1 VRVTQSMLSS
11 NMQRHL
17 SRSYERLGDIQDKLM
32 TGKKIVRPSDD
43 PVVAMKGMTYRSN
56 LTEIEQYQR
65 NLSEAFTWIENSDSA
80 LEHATSVLHR
90 ARELIIQIK
99 NGTYGAADRQ
109 AVKKEIEQLKEDLVS
124 VANTQVA
131 GKYIFNGTDILSQ
144 PVDPATATPTATP
157 GRNASFTVEVAKGVR
172 LPVNVDPDN
181 VFDAA
186 LFNTFKNIEA
196 DLQVNNDTNLDQYLS
211 ELDQYLGNIV
221 DERAELG
228 ARTNRLELVQDR
240 MSKQEVIANKNISD
254 NEDADMERI
263 ITDLKTQ
270 ESVHRAALGVGARI
284 IQPTLLDFLR

>member
-1 VRVTQSMLSS
+1 MLSG
-11 NMQRHL
+11 NMQRYL
-17 SRSYERLGDIQDKLM
+17 SRSYERLGDIQEKLM

-43 PVVAMKGMTYRSN
+43 TVVAMKGMTYRSN

-90 ARELIIQIK
+90 ARELIVQIK
-99 NGTYGAADRQ
+99 NGTYSAEDRQ

-124 VANTQVA
+124 IANTQVA
-131 GKYIFNGTDILSQ
+131 GKYIFNGTDISSQ
-144 PVDPATATPTATP
+144 PVNPATATPTGTP
-157 GRNASFTVEVAKGVR
+157 GRNASFTVEVTKGVY
-172 LPVNVDPDN
+172 LPVNVNPDN
-181 VFDAA
+181 VFDVA

-196 DLQVNNDTNLDQYLS
+196 DLQVNNDANLDQYLS
-211 ELDQYLGNIV
+211 DLTQHLGKIV

-228 ARTNRLELVQDR
+228 ARMNRLELVQER
-240 MSKQEVIANKNISD
+240 LSKQEVIANENISD

-270 ESVHRAALGVGARI
+270 ESVHRAVLGVGARI

>member
-1 VRVTQSMLSS
+1 MRVTQLMLSG

-43 PVVAMKGMTYRSN
+43 PVVAMKGMVYRSN
-56 LTEIEQYQR
+56 LTEIQQYQR
-65 NLSEAFTWIENSDSA
+65 NLSEAFTWIESA
-80 LEHATSVLHR
+80 DNALDHATSVIHR
-90 ARELIIQIK
+90 ARELVIQIK
-99 NGTYGAADRQ
+99 NGTYGAEDRQ
-109 AVKKEIEQLKEDLVS
+109 AVEKEITQLKEDLVS

-131 GKYIFNGTDILSQ
+131 GKYIFNGTDILSK

-157 GRNASFTVEVAKGVR
+157 GRNAPFTVEVAKGVQ
-172 LPVNVDPDN
+172 LPVNVDPDK

-196 DLQVNNDTNLDQYLS
+196 DLQVNNVANLDQYLS
-211 ELDQYLGNIV
+211 ELEQHLGKIV

-228 ARTNRLELVQDR
+228 ARTNRLELVQER
-240 MSKQEVIANKNISD
+240 ISKLEVTASKNISD
-254 NEDADMERI
+254 NEDADMERV

>member
-1 VRVTQSMLSS
+1 MLSS

-56 LTEIEQYQR
+56 LTEIEQYER
-65 NLSEAFTWIENSDSA
+65 NLSEALAWIENADSA

-90 ARELIIQIK
+90 ARELIVQIK

-172 LPVNVDPDN
+172 LPVNVNPDN
-181 VFDAA
+181 VFDAT
-186 LFNTFKNIEA
+186 LFQTFKDIEN
-196 DLQVNNDTNLDQYLS
+196 DLNTNNVGNLDQRLS
-211 ELDQYLGNIV
+211 ELDQHLGKIV

-228 ARTNRLELVQDR
+228 ARTNRLELVQER
-240 MSKQEVIANKNISD
+240 ISKQEVIANKNISD

>member
-1 VRVTQSMLSS
+1 MLSG
-11 NMQRHL
+11 NMQRYL
-17 SRSYERLGDIQDKLM
+17 SRSYERLGDIQEKLM

-90 ARELIIQIK
+90 ARELIVQIK
-99 NGTYGAADRQ
+99 NGTYSAEDRQ

-124 VANTQVA
+124 IANTQVA
-131 GKYIFNGTDILSQ
+131 GKYIFNGTDISSQ
-144 PVDPATATPTATP
+144 PVNPATATPTGTP
-157 GRNASFTVEVAKGVR
+157 GRNASFTVEVTKGVY
-172 LPVNVDPDN
+172 LPVNVNPDN
-181 VFDAA
+181 VFDVA

-196 DLQVNNDTNLDQYLS
+196 DLQVNNDANLDQYLS
-211 ELDQYLGNIV
+211 DLTQHLGKIV

-228 ARTNRLELVQDR
+228 ARMNRLELVQER
-240 MSKQEVIANKNISD
+240 LSKQEVIANENISD

-270 ESVHRAALGVGARI
+270 ESVHRAVLGVGARI

>member
-1 VRVTQSMLSS
+1 MLSS

-65 NLSEAFTWIENSDSA
+65 NLSEAFTWIENADGA

-196 DLQVNNDTNLDQYLS
+196 DLQVNNNTNLDQYLS
-211 ELDQYLGNIV
+211 ELTQHLGKIV

-240 MSKQEVIANKNISD
+240 ISKQEVIVSKNISD

>member
-1 VRVTQSMLSS
+1 MRVTQLMLSG
-11 NMQRHL
+11 NMQRYL
-17 SRSYERLGDIQDKLM
+17 SRSYERLGDIQEKLM

-65 NLSEAFTWIENSDSA
+65 NLSEAFTWIESADSA

-90 ARELIIQIK
+90 ARELIVQIK
-99 NGTYGAADRQ
+99 NGTYGAEDRQ

-157 GRNASFTVEVAKGVR
+157 GRNASFTVEVAKGIR

-181 VFDAA
+181 VFDAT
-186 LFNTFKNIEA
+186 LFNTFKNIEV
-196 DLQVNNDTNLDQYLS
+196 DLQANNTANLDQYLS
-211 ELDQYLGNIV
+211 ELTQHLGKVV

-228 ARTNRLELVQDR
+228 ARMNRLELVQER
-240 MSKQEVIANKNISD
+240 LSKQEVIANKNISD

-270 ESVHRAALGVGARI
+270 ESVHRAVLGVGARI

>member
-1 VRVTQSMLSS
+1 MLSS
-11 NMQRHL
+11 NMQLHL

-32 TGKKIVRPSDD
+32 TGKKITRPSDD
-43 PVVAMKGMTYRSN
+43 PVVAMKGMAYRSN

-65 NLSEAFTWIENSDSA
+65 NLSEAFTWTENSDSA
-80 LEHATSVLHR
+80 LEHATSVLQR
-90 ARELIIQIK
+90 ARELIVQIK

-109 AVKKEIEQLKEDLVS
+109 AVEKEIEQLKEDLVS
-124 VANTQVA
+124 AANTQIA

-144 PVDPATATPTATP
+144 PVNPATATPTATP

-181 VFDAA
+181 VFSAA

-196 DLQVNNDTNLDQYLS
+196 DLQANNDTNLDQYLS
-211 ELDQYLGNIV
+211 ELDQHLGNIV

-240 MSKQEVIANKNISD
+240 MSQQEVIANKNIND
-254 NEDADMERI
+254 NEDADMEQI

>member
-1 VRVTQSMLSS
+1 MLSS

-65 NLSEAFTWIENSDSA
+65 NLSEAFTWIESADSA

-90 ARELIIQIK
+90 ARELIVQIK
-99 NGTYGAADRQ
+99 NGTYGAGDRK
-109 AVKKEIEQLKEDLVS
+109 AVMEEITQLKEDLVS
-124 VANTQVA
+124 VANTQIA

-144 PVDPATATPTATP
+144 PVDPATATPTNTP
-157 GRNASFTVEVAKGVR
+157 GRNVNVTMEVAKGVQ
-172 LPVNVDPDN
+172 LPVNVNPDN
-181 VFDAA
+181 VFGAA

-211 ELDQYLGNIV
+211 ELDQHLGNVV

-228 ARTNRLELVQDR
+228 ARTNRLELIEER
-240 MSKQEVIANKNISD
+240 IAKQEVIASKNLSD
-254 NEDADMERI
+254 NEDADLERV